1 MKKILVIGSLNLDIV
16 ARVGHMPEIGETIL
30 SDDMEMIPGGKGANQ
45 ACAAGKLGARVC
57 MLGALGKD
65 AYGNILLE
73 SLQNAGV
80 DTSRLIRRERESTG
94 LALINVN
101 AEGNNSIVV
110 IPGANQTVDKNYIDE
125 NEEAIK
131 ESDII
136 ILQMEIPIATV
147 LYAAQKAKKWGKT
160 VILDPAPVPEYF
172 PQELFQYVDI
182 IKPNET
188 ELQMIAK
195 AGGESLELEWAA
207 EYLRQ
212 KGVKDVIVTLGEKGV
227 YVNSERKGI
236 LQIPAQKVE
245 AVDTTAAG
253 DTFTAAMA
261 VKLAEEADIEQ
272 AVEFANR
279 ASAIAVTRKGAQASI
294 PTREEVCMGM

>member
-1 MKKILVIGSLNLDIV
+1 M
-16 ARVGHMPEIGETIL
+16 
-30 SDDMEMIPGGKGANQ
+30 
-45 ACAAGKLGARVC
+45 
-57 MLGALGKD
+57 
-65 AYGNILLE
+65 
-73 SLQNAGV
+73 
-80 DTSRLIRRERESTG
+80 
-94 LALINVN
+94 
-101 AEGNNSIVV
+101 
-110 IPGANQTVDKNYIDE
+110 
-125 NEEAIK
+125 
-131 ESDII
+131 
-136 ILQMEIPIATV
+136 
-147 LYAAQKAKKWGKT
+147 
-160 VILDPAPVPEYF
+160 
-172 PQELFQYVDI
+172 VDI